1 MVWLQPVVDLVGEFV
16 LNALARHASLI
27 DKKFEDEDFVEA
39 CFNALN
45 LLIGRWNV
53 LSKIDIRATWQLTVL
68 ARRLVSMAAIQTEH
82 QRIGNLVEERY
93 VFAELLVIGRKRFSK
108 INLNEFVE
116 FFSAL
121 STV

>member
-1 MVWLQPVVDLVGEFV
+1 MWLQPVVDLVGEFV

-68 ARRLVSMAAIQTEH
+68 ARRLVSMTAIQTEH

>member
-108 INLNEFVE
+108 IYLNELVE

>member
-1 MVWLQPVVDLVGEFV
+1 MWLQPVVDLVGEFV

-108 INLNEFVE
+108 INLNELVE

>member
-1 MVWLQPVVDLVGEFV
+1 MWLQPVVDLVGEFV

>member
-108 INLNEFVE
+108 INLNELVE